1 MSTSH
6 DDTARGFNRRQFAR
20 LAAAAGAAAALPVN
34 FASLTPAYAAGKTL
48 RVRIGSDI
56 SVLDP
61 AQIFQL
67 ENQTVA
73 GHVFNGLV
81 KYDQAT
87 NKIVPDLASSWEMSD
102 GGKVITFKLRPGVK
116 FHKGYGPCTS
126 SDVKFTLERVLDPK
140 TASKY
145 RGQLEGLKAV
155 EVPDAQTVR
164 IVLEKPNAG
173 FLHKLTAFNQGWI
186 VSKKAI
192 TEMGDKAK
200 LDPVG
205 TGPFVFE
212 KWTTG
217 SEVRLSANKEYFEGA
232 PKFDTLILRLIKDET
247 AAAIALEKKEIDIFF
262 SLQQPQIIERLKAAS
277 GIKVLSREANHTI
290 NLVLNTTVKPLG
302 DVRVRQAIAHG
313 MNRKALI
320 DGYFKGTK
328 AEGVSVLTSSFAEYT
343 DDLPKYPYDPDKAK
357 ALLKEAGA
365 TSFKFEIT
373 SVGLSPYDKLVVP
386 LANDLN
392 QIGIQTSL
400 RILERGAYT
409 QARNSGNVM
418 SCVTGVVGPP
428 DPDSPLVTLYATKSF
443 PPGLNTAR
451 YKDVD
456 DLLVKASAATGA
468 DARKAAYKAILLK
481 TMTDVPVIP
490 LYADRLFLAH
500 TDAVDGLVQNS
511 LFTIQTYPVSLKG

>member
-1 MSTSH
+1 MPYSQDES
-6 DDTARGFNRRQFAR
+6 AGGSSRRQFVT
-20 LAAAAGAAAALPVN
+20 LAGAAGVAAALPIN
-34 FASLTPAYAAGKTL
+34 FATVMPALAAGKTL

-81 KYDQAT
+81 KYDQET
-87 NKIVPDLASSWEMSD
+87 NKIVPDLATSWEMSD
-102 GGKVITFKLRPGVK
+102 AGKAITFKLRPGIK

-126 SDVKFTLERVLDPK
+126 DDVKFTLERVLDPK

-145 RGQLEGLKAV
+145 RGQLEGLSAV
-155 EVPDAQTVR
+155 ETPDAQTVR
-164 IVLEKPNAG
+164 IVLSGPNSG

-186 VSKKAI
+186 VSRKAI
-192 TEMGDKAK
+192 TEMGEKAK
-200 LDPVG
+200 LNPIG

-212 KWTTG
+212 KWTPG
-217 SEVRLSANKEYFEGA
+217 SEVRLSANSEYFEGA
-232 PKFDTLILRLIKDET
+232 PKFETLILRVIRDET
-247 AAAIALEKKEIDIFF
+247 AAAIALEKNEIDIFF
-262 SLQQPQIIERLKAAS
+262 SMQQPQIIDRLKKEAS
-277 GIKVLSREANHTI
+277 ITVLSRDANHTI
-290 NLVLNTTVKPLG
+290 NLVLNTSVKPLD
-302 DVRVRQAIAHG
+302 DVRVRRAIAHG
-313 MNRKALI
+313 MNRKALV

-328 AEGVSVLTSSFAEYT
+328 GEGVSVLTKSFAEYT
-343 DDLPKYPYDPDKAK
+343 DDVPKYPYDPDKAK

-386 LANDLN
+386 LANDLS
-392 QIGIQTSL
+392 QIGIQTSI

-428 DPDSPLVTLYATKSF
+428 DPDSPLVSLYASKSF
-443 PPGLNTAR
+443 PPGMNTAR
-451 YKDVD
+451 YDAVD
-456 DLLVKASAATGA
+456 KLLEAASEAMGE
-468 DARKAAYKAILLK
+468 DARKAAYKAILQK
-481 TMTDVPVIP
+481 TMSDIPVIP
-490 LYADRLFLAH
+490 LYADRLFVAH
-500 TDAVDGLVQNS
+500 TDAVQGLVQNS
-511 LFTIQTYPVSLKG
+511 LFTVYTYPVSLKS